1 LKSFRSS
8 FRSSPKFFEVSL
20 VADLV
25 YSHAGG
31 KPRFADLYLPKTP
44 QQKVPIVVW
53 LHGGGW
59 RFGDR
64 RMAPDLSRFFAERGF
79 AMVSIDYRLS
89 EEAVFP
95 APIEDVKTAVR
106 WIRSVADT
114 FGLDGNH
121 IGLWGSSAGGHLAAC
136 AALSPAEQF
145 QGSEHPGLSSAVQAV
160 VDGYGPVDF
169 SLIDK
174 ERDQFTPA
182 AVDVEGIVV
191 PDLLPA
197 GHPESF
203 ESRFLGVPVDSS
215 PEQVKLAN
223 PITYVHRGAPPFLI
237 LHGLS
242 DRLIPW
248 PQSRLL
254 FEALQ
259 AAENEATML
268 TFERLGHGFFNNSKL
283 DFVDPGSVT
292 MFRTAA
298 SKAFE
303 CGARAD
309 KIGFGF
315 DFVEDFLRTHL
326 FRS

>member
-1 LKSFRSS
+1 LKSFYST
-8 FRSSPKFFEVSL
+8 PKLYEVSF
-20 VADLV
+20 VADQV
-25 YSHAGG
+25 YSRAGG
-31 KPRFADLYLPKTP
+31 KPRFADLYLPKTA
-44 QQKVPIVVW
+44 QQKDPVVLW

-64 RMAPDLSRFFAERGF
+64 RMAPDLSRFFAERGL

-89 EEAVFP
+89 DEAAFP
-95 APIEDVKTAVR
+95 APIEDVKTAIR
-106 WIRSVADT
+106 WIRSIADT
-114 FGLDGNH
+114 FGLDGDH
-121 IGLWGSSAGGHLAAC
+121 VGLWGSSAGGHLAAC
-136 AALSPAEQF
+136 AALSQAEQF
-145 QGSEHPGLSSAVQAV
+145 QGSEHLGLSSAVQAV

-174 ERDQFTPA
+174 DREQFTSA

-203 ESRFLGVPVDSS
+203 ESRFLGVPVDGS

-223 PITYVHRGAPPFLI
+223 PITYVQRGAPPFLI

-259 AAENEATML
+259 AAENEVTLL
-268 TFERLGHGFFNNSKL
+268 TFQRLGHGFFNNSKL

-292 MFRTAA
+292 MFRSAA
-298 SKAFE
+298 SKAFD
-303 CGARAD
+303 CGARID

-326 FRS
+326 LSS

>member
-1 LKSFRSS
+1 M
-8 FRSSPKFFEVSL
+8 
-20 VADLV
+20 ADQV
-25 YSHAGG
+25 YSQAGG
-31 KPRFADLYLPKTP
+31 KPRLADLYLPKT
-44 QQKVPIVVW
+44 QHQKVPAVVW

-79 AMVSIDYRLS
+79 AMASIDYRLS
-89 EEAVFP
+89 DEAVFP

-106 WIRSVADT
+106 WIRSVADA
-114 FGLDGNH
+114 FGLDGDH
-121 IGLWGSSAGGHLAAC
+121 IGLWGSSAGAHIAAC
-136 AALSPAEQF
+136 AALCWSEQF

-174 ERDQFTPA
+174 ERDEFASA
-182 AVDVEGIVV
+182 AVDVEGIAI

-223 PITYVHRGAPPFLI
+223 PITYVQRGAPPFLI

-259 AAENEATML
+259 GAENEVTML

-292 MFRTAA
+292 MFRSAA

-303 CGARAD
+303 YGARAD

>member
-1 LKSFRSS
+1 LKSFRC
-8 FRSSPKFFEVSL
+8 RPKLYEVSL
-20 VADLV
+20 VADQV

-31 KPRFADLYLPKTP
+31 KPRLADLYLPKTP
-44 QQKVPIVVW
+44 QQKVPVVVW

-79 AMVSIDYRLS
+79 AMISIDYRLS
-89 EEAVFP
+89 DEAVFP

-106 WIRSVADT
+106 WIHSVADT
-114 FGLDGNH
+114 FGLDADH

-136 AALSPAEQF
+136 AALSAADQF
-145 QGSEHPGLSSAVQAV
+145 HGSEHRGLSSAVQAV

-169 SLIDK
+169 SLIDE
-174 ERDQFTPA
+174 ERDEFTPT

-203 ESRFLGVPVDSS
+203 ESRFLGVPVDGS
-215 PEQVKLAN
+215 PEQVRLAN
-223 PITYVHRGAPPFLI
+223 PITYVQRGAPPFLI

-254 FEALQ
+254 FEALR
-259 AAENEATML
+259 AAESEVTML
-268 TFERLGHGFFNNSKL
+268 TFERLGHGFFNNSRL
-283 DFVDPGSVT
+283 DFVDPGFVT
-292 MFRTAA
+292 MFRTPN
-298 SKAFE
+298 SKAFDS
-303 CGARAD
+303 GARAD

-326 FRS
+326 FTL

>member
-1 LKSFRSS
+1 MFRSFRS
-8 FRSSPKFFEVSL
+8 RPKLCEVSL
-20 VADLV
+20 VADQV

-31 KPRFADLYLPKTP
+31 KPRLADLYLPKTP
-44 QQKVPIVVW
+44 QQKVPVVVW

-64 RMAPDLSRFFAERGF
+64 HMAPDLSRFFAERGF

-89 EEAVFP
+89 DEAVFP
-95 APIEDVKTAVR
+95 APIEDVKTAIR

-114 FGLDGNH
+114 FGLDSDRV
-121 IGLWGSSAGGHLAAC
+121 GLWGSSAGGHLAAC

-145 QGSEHPGLSSAVQAV
+145 QGNEHLGHSSTVQAV
-160 VDGYGPVDF
+160 VDSYGPVDF

-174 ERDQFTPA
+174 ERGQFTPA
-182 AVDVEGIVV
+182 AVDVEGIVL

-197 GHPESF
+197 GHPQSF
-203 ESRFLGVPVDSS
+203 ESRFLGVPVASS
-215 PEQVKLAN
+215 PDQVTLAN
-223 PITYVHRGAPPFLI
+223 PVTYVQRGAPPFLI

-242 DRLIPW
+242 DGLIPW

-259 AAENEATML
+259 AAESEVIML

-283 DFVDPGSVT
+283 DFVDPGTVT
-292 MFRTAA
+292 VFRSAA
-298 SKAFE
+298 SRAFD
-303 CGARAD
+303 CGARVD

-326 FRS
+326 FSP

>member
-1 LKSFRSS
+1 LKSFQFFQSR
-8 FRSSPKFFEVSL
+8 PKLYEVSL
-20 VADLV
+20 VADQV
-25 YSHAGG
+25 YSHAGR

-44 QQKVPIVVW
+44 RQKVPAVVW

-95 APIEDVKTAVR
+95 APIEDVKTAIR

-114 FGLDGNH
+114 FGLDGDH
-121 IGLWGSSAGGHLAAC
+121 VGLWGSSAGGHLAAC
-136 AALSPAEQF
+136 AALAPAEQF
-145 QGSEHPGLSSAVQAV
+145 HGSEHPGLSSAVQAV

-182 AVDVEGIVV
+182 AVDVEGVVV

-223 PITYVHRGAPPFLI
+223 PITYVQRGAPPFLI

-259 AAENEATML
+259 AAENEVTML

-298 SKAFE
+298 SKAFD

-326 FRS
+326 FSS

>member
-1 LKSFRSS
+1 
-8 FRSSPKFFEVSL
+8 
-20 VADLV
+20 
-25 YSHAGG
+25 
-31 KPRFADLYLPKTP
+31 
-44 QQKVPIVVW
+44 VVW

-64 RMAPDLSRFFAERGF
+64 HMAPDLSRFFAERGF

-89 EEAVFP
+89 DEAVFP
-95 APIEDVKTAVR
+95 APIEDVNSAVR

-114 FGLDGNH
+114 FAFDSDH
-121 IGLWGSSAGGHLAAC
+121 IGLWGSSAGGYLAAC
-136 AALSPAEQF
+136 AALSSAEEF
-145 QGSEHPGLSSAVQAV
+145 QGSEHLGYSSAVQAV

-174 ERDQFTPA
+174 ERDQFTSA
-182 AVDVEGIVV
+182 AVDVEGVVV

-203 ESRFLGVPVDSS
+203 ESRFLGVPVHSS

-223 PITYVHRGAPPFLI
+223 PATYVRKGAAPFLI

-259 AAENEATML
+259 ATENEVTML

-283 DFVDPGSVT
+283 DFVDPGSVSI
-292 MFRTAA
+292 FRSAA
-298 SKAFE
+298 SKAFD
-303 CGARAD
+303 CGARVNR
-309 KIGFGF
+309 IGFGF
-315 DFVEDFLRTHL
+315 DLVEDFLCTHL
-326 FRS
+326 FRW

>member
-1 LKSFRSS
+1 
-8 FRSSPKFFEVSL
+8 
-20 VADLV
+20 
-25 YSHAGG
+25 
-31 KPRFADLYLPKTP
+31 
-44 QQKVPIVVW
+44 
-53 LHGGGW
+53 
-59 RFGDR
+59 
-64 RMAPDLSRFFAERGF
+64 MAPDLSRFFAERGF

-89 EEAVFP
+89 GEAVFP
-95 APIEDVKTAVR
+95 APIEDVKTATR

-114 FGLDGNH
+114 FGLDREH
-121 IGLWGSSAGGHLAAC
+121 VGLWGSSAGGHLAAC

-145 QGSEHPGLSSAVQAV
+145 HGSEHPGHSSAVQAV
-160 VDGYGPVDF
+160 VDSYGPVDF

-174 ERDQFTPA
+174 ERDQFTSA
-182 AVDVEGIVV
+182 TVDVEGIVV

-223 PITYVHRGAPPFLI
+223 PVTYVQRGTPPFLI

-259 AAENEATML
+259 AAENEVTML
-268 TFERLGHGFFNNSKL
+268 VFERLGHGFFNNSKL

-292 MFRTAA
+292 MFRSAA
-298 SKAFE
+298 SKAFDS
-303 CGARAD
+303 GAKVD

-326 FRS
+326 FSS

>member
-1 LKSFRSS
+1 
-8 FRSSPKFFEVSL
+8 
-20 VADLV
+20 
-25 YSHAGG
+25 
-31 KPRFADLYLPKTP
+31 
-44 QQKVPIVVW
+44 
-53 LHGGGW
+53 
-59 RFGDR
+59 
-64 RMAPDLSRFFAERGF
+64 MAPDLSRFFAERGF

-89 EEAVFP
+89 DEAVFP

-114 FGLDGNH
+114 FAFDSDH
-121 IGLWGSSAGGHLAAC
+121 VGLWGSSAGGHLAAC
-136 AALSPAEQF
+136 AALSSAEQF
-145 QGSEHPGLSSAVQAV
+145 QGSEHLGYSSAVQAV

-174 ERDQFTPA
+174 DRGQFTSA
-182 AVDVEGIVV
+182 AVDVEGVVV

-203 ESRFLGVPVDSS
+203 ESRFLGVPVHSS

-223 PITYVHRGAPPFLI
+223 PVTYVQKGAPPFLI

-259 AAENEATML
+259 AAENEVTML
-268 TFERLGHGFFNNSKL
+268 TFERLGHGFFNSSKL
-283 DFVDPGSVT
+283 DYVDPGSVT
-292 MFRTAA
+292 MYRSAA
-298 SKAFE
+298 SKAFD
-303 CGARAD
+303 CGARV
-309 KIGFGF
+309 KRIGFGF
-315 DFVEDFLRTHL
+315 DLVEDFLCTHL

>member
-1 LKSFRSS
+1 
-8 FRSSPKFFEVSL
+8 
-20 VADLV
+20 
-25 YSHAGG
+25 
-31 KPRFADLYLPKTP
+31 
-44 QQKVPIVVW
+44 
-53 LHGGGW
+53 
-59 RFGDR
+59 
-64 RMAPDLSRFFAERGF
+64 
-79 AMVSIDYRLS
+79 MVSIDYRLS
-89 EEAVFP
+89 DEAVFP

-106 WIRSVADT
+106 WIRSIADT
-114 FGLDGNH
+114 FSLDSDH
-121 IGLWGSSAGGHLAAC
+121 VGLWGSSAGGHLAAC

-145 QGSEHPGLSSAVQAV
+145 QGSEHLGYSNAVQAV

-174 ERDQFTPA
+174 ERDEFTPA

-203 ESRFLGVPVDSS
+203 ESRFLGAPVDSS
-215 PEQVKLAN
+215 PERVKLAN
-223 PITYVHRGAPPFLI
+223 PVTYVQTGAPPFLI

-259 AAENEATML
+259 AAENEVTML
-268 TFERLGHGFFNNSKL
+268 TFERLGHGFFNNSRL

-292 MFRTAA
+292 MYRSVP
-298 SKAFE
+298 SKAFD
-303 CGARAD
+303 CGTKVDR
-309 KIGFGF
+309 IGFGF
-315 DFVEDFLRTHL
+315 DIVEDFLRTHL
-326 FRS
+326 VNS

>member
-1 LKSFRSS
+1 
-8 FRSSPKFFEVSL
+8 
-20 VADLV
+20 
-25 YSHAGG
+25 
-31 KPRFADLYLPKTP
+31 
-44 QQKVPIVVW
+44 
-53 LHGGGW
+53 
-59 RFGDR
+59 
-64 RMAPDLSRFFAERGF
+64 MAPDLSRFFAERGF

-106 WIRSVADT
+106 WIRTVADT

-136 AALSPAEQF
+136 AALSQAEQF
-145 QGSEHPGLSSAVQAV
+145 QGGEHHGVSSVVQAV
-160 VDGYGPVDF
+160 VDGYGPMDF

-174 ERDQFTPA
+174 ERGEFTPT
-182 AVDVEGIVV
+182 AVDVEGIIV

-223 PITYVHRGAPPFLI
+223 PITYVQTGAPPFLI

-259 AAENEATML
+259 AAENEVTML
-268 TFERLGHGFFNNSKL
+268 TFERLAHGFFNNSKL
-283 DFVDPGSVT
+283 DFIDPGSAT
-292 MFRTAA
+292 MFRSAA
-298 SKAFE
+298 SKAFD
-303 CGARAD
+303 CGAGAD

-326 FRS
+326 FSS

>member
-1 LKSFRSS
+1 
-8 FRSSPKFFEVSL
+8 
-20 VADLV
+20 
-25 YSHAGG
+25 
-31 KPRFADLYLPKTP
+31 
-44 QQKVPIVVW
+44 
-53 LHGGGW
+53 
-59 RFGDR
+59 
-64 RMAPDLSRFFAERGF
+64 MAPDLSRFFAELGF

-89 EEAVFP
+89 DEAVFP
-95 APIEDVKTAVR
+95 APIEDVKTAIR

-114 FGLDGNH
+114 FGLDSDH
-121 IGLWGSSAGGHLAAC
+121 IGLWGSSAGAHLAAC
-136 AALSPAEQF
+136 AALSPVEQF
-145 QGSEHPGLSSAVQAV
+145 QGSEHGELSSAVQAV

-174 ERDQFTPA
+174 DRDQCTPA
-182 AVDVEGIVV
+182 ALDVEGVVV

-203 ESRFLGVPVDSS
+203 ESRFLGVPVHSS

-223 PITYVHRGAPPFLI
+223 PITYVQRGAPPFLI

-248 PQSRLL
+248 SQSRLL

-259 AAENEATML
+259 AAENEVTML

-283 DFVDPGSVT
+283 DFVDPGTVT

-298 SKAFE
+298 SKAFDY
-303 CGARAD
+303 GVKAA

-315 DFVEDFLRTHL
+315 DLVEDFLRTHL
-326 FRS
+326 FSS

>member
-1 LKSFRSS
+1 M
-8 FRSSPKFFEVSL
+8 
-20 VADLV
+20 ADQV
-25 YSHAGG
+25 YSQAGG
-31 KPRFADLYLPKTP
+31 KPRLADLYLPKTQ
-44 QQKVPIVVW
+44 QQKVPAVVW

-79 AMVSIDYRLS
+79 AMASIDYRLS
-89 EEAVFP
+89 DEAVFP

-106 WIRSVADT
+106 WIRSVADA
-114 FGLDGNH
+114 FGLDGDH
-121 IGLWGSSAGGHLAAC
+121 IGLWGSSAGAHIAAC
-136 AALSPAEQF
+136 AALSWSEQF

-174 ERDQFTPA
+174 ERDEFASA
-182 AVDVEGIVV
+182 AVDVEGIAI

-223 PITYVHRGAPPFLI
+223 PITYVQRGAPPFLI

-259 AAENEATML
+259 GAENEVTML

-283 DFVDPGSVT
+283 DFVDPAQSRCSEVRPAKRSSMVRGPTRSDLGSI
-292 MFRTAA
+292 
-298 SKAFE
+298 S
-303 CGARAD
+303 
-309 KIGFGF
+309 
-315 DFVEDFLRTHL
+315 LRTFCARIFSGRKDIEATGL
-326 FRS
+326 ECCFA

>member
-1 LKSFRSS
+1 LRSFRS
-8 FRSSPKFFEVSL
+8 RPKLYEVS
-20 VADLV
+20 VVPDQV
-25 YSHAGG
+25 YSYAAG
-31 KPRFADLYLPKTP
+31 KPRLADLYLPKTP
-44 QQKVPIVVW
+44 QQKIPVVVW

-64 RMAPDLSRFFAERGF
+64 HMAPDLSRFFAERGF

-89 EEAVFP
+89 DEAVFP
-95 APIEDVKTAVR
+95 APIEDVKTAIR
-106 WIRSVADT
+106 WIRSVSDAFELNSDQV
-114 FGLDGNH
+114 
-121 IGLWGSSAGGHLAAC
+121 GLWGSSAGGHLAAC
-136 AALSPAEQF
+136 AALSPREQF
-145 QGSEHPGLSSAVQAV
+145 QGSEHLDFSGAVQAV

-182 AVDVEGIVV
+182 AVDVEGVVV

-203 ESRFLGVPVDSS
+203 ESRFLGVPVQSS
-215 PEQVKLAN
+215 PEQVKRAN
-223 PITYVHRGAPPFLI
+223 PIAYVQRGAPPFLI

-259 AAENEATML
+259 VAENEVTML

-292 MFRTAA
+292 MFRSAA
-298 SKAFE
+298 SKAFD
-303 CGARAD
+303 CGAKVD

-326 FRS
+326 VNS